1 MKLYTKI
8 ILPGMLAMAMAA
20 CTSTDTMDSDDDMS
34 GMDNAGQQEVTRV
47 VVDSADDRSN
57 MMDEKMPQ
65 AGQTVVGGNSVAAGG
80 VIVAEADTLLYFDFD
95 QASLRPE
102 SREALMRVA
111 AALRNSS
118 ASVRLEGHAD
128 ERGTR
133 EYNIALGER
142 RARAVADFLVLQ
154 GVSASRLETI
164 SYGEERPAVAA
175 SNESAWAMNRRV
187 EIK

>member
-8 ILPGMLAMAMAA
+8 FLSSLMVLGLAA
-20 CTSTDTMDSDDDMS
+20 CSSNDTMDSGDMS
-34 GMDNAGQQEVTRV
+34 GMDDAGQQEVTRV
-47 VVDSADDRSN
+47 VVDTADGRGG
-57 MMDEKMPQ
+57 MMDENVPQ
-65 AGQTVVGGNSVAAGG
+65 AGQKVIGGSSVAAGG
-80 VIVAEADTLLYFDFD
+80 VIVAEADSVLYFEFD
-95 QASLRPE
+95 QSTLTPASRD
-102 SREALMRVA
+102 SLMRIA
-111 AALRNSS
+111 AALRNSN

-142 RARAVADFLVLQ
+142 RARSVADFLVLQ
-154 GVSASRLETI
+154 GVSASQLETV

-175 SNESAWAMNRRV
+175 SNEAAWAKNRRV